1 MSRRVT
7 LLGLVLTGASLL
19 VLVGVGLSSAVVYY
33 RTPTELLAA
42 RDRGATRLYGLVVPG
57 SVRTDPTTHRLDF
70 RVTDGTDTVAVES
83 TALPTALFRDGVG
96 VVLEG
101 RLGTGGVFVADNILI
116 KHSEVYEA
124 LKPGQT
130 IPPGVLPS
138 PLSVAP

>member
-19 VLVGVGLSSAVVYY
+19 VLVVVGLSSAVVYY

-57 SVRTDPTTHRLDF
+57 SVRTDPATRRLDF
-70 RVTDGTDTVAVES
+70 RVTDGTDSVEVES
-83 TALPTALFRDGVG
+83 SALPTALFRDGVG

-101 RLGTGGVFVADNILI
+101 SLGPGGVFVADNILV

-124 LKPGQT
+124 LQPGQT
-130 IPPGVLPS
+130 VPPGVLAS
-138 PLSVAP
+138 PFGAAP